1 MKDLPPFKPEYLQ
14 VVNEILTYLAENPR
28 AEDSLDGII
37 QWWLTDHKIL
47 YQTNLVKEVVN
58 DLVNRG
64 ILIARENR
72 GPLVQ
77 YRLNSNSP
85 QSKSLFIRAETVN

>member
-14 VVNEILTYLAENPR
+14 VANEILTYLAENPR

-72 GPLVQ
+72 GPLVH
-77 YRLNSNSP
+77 YRLNSNLP
-85 QSKSLFIRAETVN
+85 QSKSLFIRAEKVN